1 MKIWAHLVLVSAI
14 GVKAAYADC
23 PPPTVQ
29 VQIPSGAT
37 ASRDDMVAAQKA
49 VKAYDNAVKEYS
61 GCLTREAVVGSD
73 RLELVEVDRL
83 KQMAAKFNTE
93 LKIFK
98 EKNAD

>member
-1 MKIWAHLVLVSAI
+1 MKIWAQLFLVAAI
-14 GVKAAYADC
+14 GIKTAAADC
-23 PPPTVQ
+23 PPPAVQ

-49 VKAYDNAVKEYS
+49 VKAFDNAVKEYS
-61 GCLTREAVVGSD
+61 GCLVREAVIGSE
-73 RLELVEVDRL
+73 RLESVEVDRL
-83 KQMAAKFNTE
+83 KSVAAKFNSE

>member
-1 MKIWAHLVLVSAI
+1 MKIWAQLIVVATI
-14 GVKAAYADC
+14 GINTASADC
-23 PPPTVQ
+23 PAPTVQ

-61 GCLTREAVVGSD
+61 GCLVREAVIGSD
-73 RLELVEVDRL
+73 RLESLEVDRL
-83 KQMAAKFNTE
+83 KVIAAKFNTE

>member
-1 MKIWAHLVLVSAI
+1 MKIWAQLIIVAAI
-14 GVKAAYADC
+14 GIRTAAADC
-23 PPPTVQ
+23 PAPNAQ

-61 GCLTREAVVGSD
+61 GCLVREAVVGSD
-73 RLELVEVDRL
+73 RLETAEVDRL
-83 KQMAAKFNTE
+83 KTIAAKFNNE

>member
-1 MKIWAHLVLVSAI
+1 MKICAHLIIVAAI
-14 GVKAAYADC
+14 GIGTAAAEC
-23 PPPTVQ
+23 PPPSVQ

-37 ASRDDMVAAQKA
+37 ATRDDMVAAQKA

-61 GCLTREAVVGSD
+61 GCLQREAVVGSD
-73 RLELVEVDRL
+73 RLENIEVDRL
-83 KQMAAKFNTE
+83 KLVAAKFNSE

>member
-1 MKIWAHLVLVSAI
+1 MKIWAHLIIVAAI
-14 GVKAAYADC
+14 GIGTAGAEC
-23 PPPTVQ
+23 PPPSVQ

-37 ASRDDMVAAQKA
+37 ATRDDMVAAQKA

-61 GCLTREAVVGSD
+61 GCLQREAVVGSD
-73 RLELVEVDRL
+73 RLENIEVDRL
-83 KQMAAKFNTE
+83 KIVAAKFNNE

>member
-1 MKIWAHLVLVSAI
+1 MKIWVQLLAVAAI
-14 GVKAAYADC
+14 GIKAASADC
-23 PPPTVQ
+23 PLPAVQ

-61 GCLTREAVVGSD
+61 GCLQREAVVGSD
-73 RLELVEVDRL
+73 RLETLEVDRL
-83 KQMAAKFNTE
+83 KQIAAKFNTE

>member
-1 MKIWAHLVLVSAI
+1 MKIWAPLIIVAAI
-14 GVKAAYADC
+14 GVRTAAAEC
-23 PPPTVQ
+23 SPPNVQ

-61 GCLTREAVVGSD
+61 GCLVREAVAGSD
-73 RLELVEVDRL
+73 RLESLEVGRL
-83 KQMAAKFNTE
+83 KVIATKFNTE

>member
-1 MKIWAHLVLVSAI
+1 MKIWVQLVLVAAI
-14 GVKAAYADC
+14 GVRAAYADC
-23 PPPTVQ
+23 SPPNLQ

-83 KQMAAKFNTE
+83 KQFAAKFNNE

>member
-1 MKIWAHLVLVSAI
+1 MKIWVQLMIVAAI
-14 GVKAAYADC
+14 GSNAAAADC
-23 PPPTVQ
+23 PAPNVT

-61 GCLTREAVVGSD
+61 GCLVREAVIGSD
-73 RLELVEVDRL
+73 RLESVEVDRL
-83 KQMAAKFNTE
+83 KVIAAKFNTE

-98 EKNAD
+98 EENAD

>member
-1 MKIWAHLVLVSAI
+1 MKIWAQLIVVAAI

-23 PPPTVQ
+23 APPNLQ

-49 VKAYDNAVKEYS
+49 VKAYDNAVREYS
-61 GCLTREAVVGSD
+61 GCLVREAVVGSD
-73 RLELVEVDRL
+73 RLEMVEVDRL
-83 KQMAAKFNTE
+83 KQVAAKFNTE

>member
-1 MKIWAHLVLVSAI
+1 MKIWVHLMIVAAI
-14 GVKAAYADC
+14 GIKTAAADC
-23 PPPTVQ
+23 PPPNVQ

-37 ASRDDMVAAQKA
+37 ATRDDMVAAQKA

-61 GCLTREAVVGSD
+61 GCLSREAVVGSD
-73 RLELVEVDRL
+73 RLEGIEVDRL
-83 KQMAAKFNTE
+83 KVVAAKFNTE